1 MAQHNKQQETV
12 YYTHSWKVCAKTS
25 RGNYPTCILTSSSP
39 FCIKIIRFLA
49 PPPPHAP
56 LHRPMPL
63 ACISFSHYV
72 CTYRALPLPL
82 VRPCHAVICI
92 TFSFH
97 DTWSRNFSTSSS
109 TLLRCRSWMSE
120 RAQQLAVCQPMCCC
134 CAIRK
139 VQVGV
144 TSTTIIIYLKKSF
157 FFVHVVVVVV
167 PSSSQLAVCVRRQ
180 VYPLANMSL
189 RWEEFTFEWVSNFWT
204 AFLRR

>member
-72 CTYRALPLPL
+72 RTFATCTPLP
-82 VRPCHAVICI
+82 CCNMHHIFI
-92 TFSFH
+92 SWS
-97 DTWSRNFSTSSS
+97 WSRNFSTSSS

-120 RAQQLAVCQPMCCC
+120 RAQHLAVCQPTWCYCCC
-134 CAIRK
+134 CARRK

-167 PSSSQLAVCVRRQ
+167 PSSSQLAVCVRRK